1 MTIRRDHNRLS
12 HRASSAGEIPTR
24 LINRKDSD
32 TPAAEPP
39 GSASRKPEAPLP
51 NEQTRLYRAAP
62 PPATEHDAMQDPVVG
77 WLVIIGGPGQG
88 QALPLGYGRN
98 SIARGAKARISLDF
112 GDLEISRDEH
122 AVITYDP
129 KGRRFYLQHGGGT
142 NLTYLNEQP
151 VLVPTELQGKEI
163 IWLGQ
168 TQLRFV
174 PFCGEDFDWQSLAS
188 G

>member
-12 HRASSAGEIPTR
+12 YHAGSAGETPTR
-24 LINRKDSD
+24 PVTRTDSH
-32 TPAAEPP
+32 TPQSPAPEDK
-39 GSASRKPEAPLP
+39 GQEAPTHR
-51 NEQTRLYRAAP
+51 EQTRLYRAAP
-62 PPATEHDAMQDPVVG
+62 SPDTEHDAMQDPVVG
-77 WLVIIGGPGQG
+77 WLVITNGPGQG
-88 QALPLGYGRN
+88 RALPLGYGRN
-98 SIARGAKARISLDF
+98 SIARGPNARISLDF

-122 AVITYDP
+122 AVLTYDP

-151 VLVPTELQGKEI
+151 VLVPTELKGREI

-174 PFCGEDFDWQSLAS
+174 PFCGEDFDWQSLDS

>member
-12 HRASSAGEIPTR
+12 HQTSNGETPTR
-24 LINRKDSD
+24 PVTRTDSNIPMAQP
-32 TPAAEPP
+32 PAP
-39 GSASRKPEAPLP
+39 GIKGSEAPP
-51 NEQTRLYRAAP
+51 HNEQTRLYRATPA
-62 PPATEHDAMQDPVVG
+62 PATEHDAMQDPVVG

-88 QALPLGYGRN
+88 RALALGYGRN
-98 SIARGAKARISLDF
+98 SIARGPKARISLDF

-122 AVITYDP
+122 AVLTYDP

-151 VLVPTELQGKEI
+151 VLVPTELQGREI

-174 PFCGEDFDWQSLAS
+174 PFCGEDFDWQSIGS